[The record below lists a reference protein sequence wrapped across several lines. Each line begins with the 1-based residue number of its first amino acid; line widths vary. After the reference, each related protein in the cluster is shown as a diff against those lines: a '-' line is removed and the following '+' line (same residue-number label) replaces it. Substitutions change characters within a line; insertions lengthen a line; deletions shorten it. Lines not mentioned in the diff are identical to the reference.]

1 VLVFRINRLLSREMR
16 NSTYGPRVVSLT
28 AYLLLLASC
37 AAPESKITAPPET
50 VTPPIAAAT
59 PSKQPSKNTLGQ
71 SLVIVVKPGQSLGR
85 IAEHYIIEANQL
97 QPPYELKAGSQL
109 VIPRAATTTATEQ
122 PRNKAPTSGSTKTAH
137 VMKVKSAPTG
147 EPEVIPLD

>member
-1 VLVFRINRLLSREMR
+1 MR
-16 NSTYGPRVVSLT
+16 NSTYGPRFVSLT
-28 AYLLLLASC
+28 ACLLLLASC
-37 AAPESKITAPPET
+37 AAPESKITAPSAAIT
-50 VTPPIAAAT
+50 SPIAPAT
-59 PSKQPSKNTLGQ
+59 PQKQSPKNTPGQ

-85 IAEHYIIEANQL
+85 IAERYHVPKRTIIEANQL

-109 VIPRAATTTATEQ
+109 VIPRAAASTATVQ

-137 VMKVKSAPTG
+137 VTKVKAVPTG